1 MPPRKTA
8 YVPEQQRHTE
18 RVTLR
23 LQPEMRA
30 LLLEMAER
38 RGETVSATVTALV
51 RRALAADPTGSRTG
65 SAGP

>member
-23 LQPEMRA
+23 LQPEVRV

-38 RGETVSATVTALV
+38 RGETIAELVTALV
-51 RRALAADPTGSRTG
+51 RRALADGPTGSRTG